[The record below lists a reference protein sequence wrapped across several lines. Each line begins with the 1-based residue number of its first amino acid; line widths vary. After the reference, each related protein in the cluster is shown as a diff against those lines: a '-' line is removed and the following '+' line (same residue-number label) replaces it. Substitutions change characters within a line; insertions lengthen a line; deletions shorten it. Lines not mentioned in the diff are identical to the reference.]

1 MSDLSDVD
9 KSVERLLAP
18 ASTPD
23 QFSACP
29 GPSTKSPQ
37 VKLDKT
43 KVIQSILEAIQKLTK
58 VNELKKNKAQALD
71 RPKCKLADI
80 SLNGIPPNCPALVPV
95 MLTVRVR

>member
-1 MSDLSDVD
+1 M
-9 KSVERLLAP
+9 ERLLVP

-23 QFSACP
+23 QFSAHP

-71 RPKCKLADI
+71 RPKRKLADI
-80 SLNGIPPNCPALVPV
+80 QPEQYPTKLPCPGPV